1 MITQARFSKS
11 VKFFERDFLN
21 RWDLNRY
28 GNTHGSCFFAGV
40 YNDEDVKVINAHK
53 GFKVVWNS
61 GRKRDIFDRL
71 DNNIVVMIG
80 NGIEAD
86 ISNYKSKDVNI
97 EIKDFSIFKP
107 VPLGMFVYVYLGKP
121 KYKELY
127 GYDVI
132 KELNHKIP
140 YRILI
145 GYQGHEMNFVK
156 REFYDKSFINLK
168 INLTGGLTTA
178 TELAFMG
185 RKTISNTKSILCNPY
200 KDVNNIADQIMAETI
215 NIGKMPRSRIPDGF
229 FTGKEWLNEKFWS

>member
-21 RWDLNRY
+21 RWNLNRY
-28 GNTHGSCFFAGV
+28 GNTHNSCFFAGV

-107 VPLGMFVYVYLGKP
+107 TPLGMFVYVYLGKP
-121 KYKELY
+121 KYKEMYGYSLVKEVASKIPYKILY
-127 GYDVI
+127 GY
-132 KELNHKIP
+132 LGN
-140 YRILI
+140 
-145 GYQGHEMNFVK
+145 EMDFVK
-156 REFYDKSFINLK
+156 REYYDKSFINIK
-168 INLTGGLTTA
+168 INIHGGLTTA
-178 TELAFMG
+178 TELAHMG
-185 RKTISNTKSILCNPY
+185 RKTISNTKAVFCESY
-200 KDVNNIADQIMAETI
+200 QDVDDIVDMIMAESLL
-215 NIGKMPRSRIPDGF
+215 IGKIPVSKIPEGF
-229 FTGKEWLNEKFWS
+229 FTGKEWLNEKFWI